1 MAGSKISIGVDSAPR
16 PQGVHENY
24 IQPTCV
30 NFNLPQLFGLP
41 VSHLAALAWL
51 SWFVS
56 RDLGLETARRVTIWP
71 LEA

>member
-51 SWFVS
+51 S
-56 RDLGLETARRVTIWP
+56 
-71 LEA
+71 